1 MAVLTAIVFA
11 LAARRAQPT
20 EALGTKVLSA
30 QCSSFKNLIGGD
42 AILVDE
48 RLVQEALDEAF
59 IPRASVGGVGP
70 ATQG

>member
-48 RLVQEALDEAF
+48 RLVQEALDAF
-59 IPRASVGGVGP
+59 IAGAWVGGVRR